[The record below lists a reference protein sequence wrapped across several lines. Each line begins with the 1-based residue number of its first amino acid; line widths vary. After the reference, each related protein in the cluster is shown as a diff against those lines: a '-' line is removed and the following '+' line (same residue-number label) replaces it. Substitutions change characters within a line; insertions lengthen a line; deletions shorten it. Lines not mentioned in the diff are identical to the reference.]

1 MACITPAARDIFW
14 NTLPY
19 CEEYIVM
26 HAKIK
31 KIIVHHER
39 RHIGAEST
47 SIACQKQVC
56 IGWKKTNTTPLT
68 DHNRQPESIK

>member
-1 MACITPAARDIFW
+1 
-14 NTLPY
+14 
-19 CEEYIVM
+19 M